1 MNKATKE
8 MLKTIISN
16 QELIMKHLNVK
27 KVSEIIIAPKKTDRK
42 RSSKRKA
49 EKKGPAKKRKA

>member
-27 KVSEIIIAPKKTDRK
+27 KAGEIMIAPKKTDRK
-42 RSSKRKA
+42 KSSKRNA
-49 EKKGPAKKRKA
+49 EKKAPAKKRKS